1 MIRYHPMV
9 AWSSLPRL
17 LKASENKLLMAL
29 SLLVG
34 LVTGVAAWLFIRILE
49 ISQFWPA
56 VPGQSHFLGMTLNRF
71 LIVLIPTV
79 GGFLCGLVVQ
89 YGSTAAKGTGTS
101 EIMYA
106 LRRKN
111 GYIS

>member
-1 MIRYHPMV
+1 MIGSLSMV

-56 VPGQSHFLGMTLNRF
+56 VPGESHFLGMTLNRF
-71 LIVLIPTV
+71 LIVIDSNHRRL
-79 GGFLCGLVVQ
+79 
-89 YGSTAAKGTGTS
+89 
-101 EIMYA
+101 A
-106 LRRKN
+106 LWPCRT
-111 GYIS
+111 IWFFFS